1 MDAYSVVSCDELL
14 SLVFMLSRFIVLRH
28 ISILQSLYSQITF
41 HHILLFH
48 SSADRHVGYF
58 HLLAIM
64 NNADMNVHLHVCVR
78 AYAFISLGSPH
89 IYLGVEWLV
98 MVTKLVNSQT
108 VLQSGCTTSYCHYR
122 E

>member
-1 MDAYSVVSCDELL
+1 MDAYSVVSCDKLL
-14 SLVFMLSRFIVLRH
+14 SPVFMLSKFIVLRH
-28 ISILQSLYSQITF
+28 VSILQSLYGQITF

-64 NNADMNVHLHVCVR
+64 NNADMNVHLHVCVQ
-78 AYAFISLGSPH
+78 AYAFISLGSLH

-98 MVTKLVNSQT
+98 MVTKFANSQT
-108 VLQSGCTTSYCHYR
+108 VFESGCTTSHSHHQ
-122 E
+122 